1 MSIEIKKLSPEL
13 IGDYIEFFDKVAFT
27 DNEEWAGCY
36 CLFYHWNDRLEEEQN
51 NLTERDILSYRK
63 DHVAKFIESGTLQ
76 GYLAYENNC
85 VIGWINANDKYQ
97 FNRLSPDIWPEIW
110 DSKEPTESI
119 KSIVCYT
126 IAPEQRRRGVATMLL
141 EKVCLDA
148 RTEGYSY
155 IEAYPG
161 TDISNMQRNYHGPA
175 LLYEKQGFVLHK
187 NLGEYL
193 VVRKYLS

>member
-1 MSIEIKKLSPEL
+1 MSIEIRKLSSEQTE
-13 IGDYIEFFDKVAFT
+13 DYIDFFDKVAFT

-36 CLFYHWNDRLEEEQN
+36 CLFYHWNDMLEEEQN
-51 NLTERDILSYRK
+51 SKNECDCLPFRRDL
-63 DHVAKFIESGTLQ
+63 VVKFIKSGKLT
-76 GYLAYENNC
+76 GYLAYENGQ
-85 VIGWINANDKYQ
+85 VVGWVNANDKNSYD
-97 FNRLSPDIWPEIW
+97 RLSPNKWPDIWDTM
-110 DSKEPTESI
+110 DSGERV
-119 KSIVCYT
+119 KSIVCYS
-126 IAPEQRRRGVATMLL
+126 IAPEQRRKGIAAKLL

-148 RTEGYSY
+148 KAEGYSC

-187 NLGEYL
+187 NLGEFL